1 VWWYCKIVKNIYNNP
16 TMLKLMIQKREGGK
30 TVEDAKIPAVFYGP
44 KAESTPIWVNEIEL
58 LKVWKEAGEST
69 VVTLSLDGV
78 DHDTLIHDIDR
89 EPVKGKIRHVDFYV
103 LEKGKKVE
111 IAIPLEFV
119 GVSEAVKTLGGNL
132 VKVLHEIEIEAMPKD
147 LPHNIEVDISS
158 LVDFDSQ
165 IHAKDIK
172 LPAGVTLKTEEDEV
186 VALVAEAKEE
196 AEEAPAEIDM
206 SAIEVTDKK
215 GKKEEDGE
223 DAE

>member
-1 VWWYCKIVKNIYNNP
+1 
-16 TMLKLMIQKREGGK
+16 MLKLITEKREGGK

-147 LPHNIEVDISS
+147 LPHDIEVDISA
-158 LVDFDSQ
+158 LVDFESQ

-172 LPAGVTLKTEEDEV
+172 LPAGVVLKTDGDEV
-186 VALVAEAKEE
+186 IALVAEAKEE
-196 AEEAPAEIDM
+196 IEEEAAPLDM
-206 SAIEVTDKK
+206 SAIEVTDQK
-215 GKKEEDGE
+215 GKKEDEADSE
-223 DAE
+223 

>member
-1 VWWYCKIVKNIYNNP
+1 
-16 TMLKLMIQKREGGK
+16 MLKLKTEKREGGK

-119 GVSEAVKTLGGNL
+119 GVSEAVKTLGGSL
-132 VKVLHEIEIEAMPKD
+132 VKVLHEVEIEAMPKD
-147 LPHNIEVDISS
+147 LPHEIEVDISS
-158 LVDFDSQ
+158 LVDFESK
-165 IHAKDIK
+165 IHAGDIK
-172 LPAGVTLKTEEDEV
+172 LPAGVTLKTDAEEV
-186 VALVAEAKEE
+186 IALVAEAKEE
-196 AEEAPAEIDM
+196 EEEVPAELDM
-206 SAIEVTDKK
+206 SAIEVTDQK
-215 GKKEEDGE
+215 GKKEEGE
-223 DAE
+223 SAE

>member
-1 VWWYCKIVKNIYNNP
+1 
-16 TMLKLMIQKREGGK
+16 MLKLITEKREGGK
-30 TVEDAKIPAVFYGP
+30 TVGDAKIPAVFYGP

-119 GVSEAVKTLGGNL
+119 GVSEAVKTLGGSL

-158 LVDFDSQ
+158 LVDFESK
-165 IHAKDIK
+165 IHAGDIK
-172 LPAGVTLKTEEDEV
+172 LPSGVVLKTDAEEV
-186 VALVAEAKEE
+186 IALVTEAKEE
-196 AEEAPAEIDM
+196 EVEASAELDM
-206 SAIEVTDKK
+206 SAIEVTDQK
-215 GKKEEDGE
+215 GKKEDDES
-223 DAE
+223 AE

>member
-1 VWWYCKIVKNIYNNP
+1 
-16 TMLKLMIQKREGGK
+16 MLKLKTEKREGGK
-30 TVEDAKIPAVFYGP
+30 TVSDAKIPAVFYGP
-44 KAESTPIWVNEIEL
+44 KAESTPVWVDEIEL

-69 VVTLSLDGV
+69 VVTLSYEGA

-111 IAIPLEFV
+111 IAIPLEFI
-119 GVSEAVKTLGGNL
+119 GVSEAVKTLGGTL

-158 LVDFDSQ
+158 LVDFESK
-165 IHAKDIK
+165 IHAKDIL
-172 LPAGVTLKTEEDEV
+172 LPSGVVLKTDEDEV

-196 AEEAPAEIDM
+196 EVEAPAEIDM
-206 SAIEVTDKK
+206 SAIEVTDQK
-215 GKKEEDGE
+215 GKKEDEE
-223 DAE
+223 ASAE